1 MNRAMGMAGW
11 LAALLALAGA
21 GGLYY
26 QMQESRRAAE
36 EREAASMAAQAEL
49 NRQMAALR
57 EEMEAMKAAA
67 EQTPPAAP
75 GLDPAGLLKSLVK
88 GIDESGGGDPANP
101 GQQLLEILGGEDSP
115 LAAFGKMLATE
126 GEDAGAEAG
135 EQFVKGMMKMVGGEM
150 AESFMEPMIDM
161 QMETQYAPLFE
172 ELGLDTATEDQVR
185 EIYSRHMR
193 EAARATMDLFTGDAD
208 LTGIVDMTEQ
218 SNERIRAEL
227 ESVLT
232 PEQLEQ
238 VDAYEA
244 ALPERM
250 AREAYDTQLR
260 MFAPGLDTETRD
272 FAAQV
277 FAEESAA
284 AQEQSS
290 ADGLNPIAAEAAAN
304 QRALARLANE
314 LDPEQYRRVERFVEQ
329 QERINAW
336 AENLFGGESAVEAP

>member
-1 MNRAMGMAGW
+1 MERIMGLAGW
-11 LAALLALAGA
+11 ALAVVAVVAVGALFYQLRQERNLAAV
-21 GGLYY
+21 
-26 QMQESRRAAE
+26 QE
-36 EREAASMAAQAEL
+36 AQAS
-49 NRQMAALR
+49 
-57 EEMEAMKAAA
+57 EEQARLEARLATMEQEMQGLKDAAA
-67 EQTPPAAP
+67 TQPPAFDP
-75 GLDPAGLLKSLVK
+75 GSMLKSLVK
-88 GIDESGGGDPANP
+88 GIDETGKGEPANP
-101 GQQLLEILGGEDSP
+101 LSGLLESLGGEDSP
-115 LAAFGKMLATE
+115 LAAFGQMLATE
-126 GEDAGAEAG
+126 GEDASAEAG
-135 EQFVKGMMKMVGGEM
+135 EKMMKGMMKMVGGEM
-150 AESFMEPMIDM
+150 AESIMDPMIDL

-172 ELGLDTATEDQVR
+172 ELGLDAATEDQVR

-232 PEQLEQ
+232 SEQLEQ

-244 ALPERM
+244 ALPERV

-284 AQEQSS
+284 AEEQSS

-304 QRALARLANE
+304 QRALTRLANE

-329 QERINAW
+329 QERMNAW
-336 AENLFGGESAVEAP
+336 AENLFGGGLEEETP